1 MPGPLMRLRDLLT
14 RPRGDGE
21 DEDKERGSSFTP
33 TDETH
38 RVTTLEL
45 LFDLVFVFAITAVTS
60 FMAHH
65 LSVTGLLEG
74 LVIIAL
80 LWFGWTAYA
89 WLGNQARADEGPLR
103 VSMIFAMI
111 AFFVVGMTIPEAF
124 QDRPG
129 GLSGP
134 LVFVVAYA
142 VVRLSHLAVYEVAAG
157 NDTELRRTVR
167 QAFLSTLPALVLLG
181 IGTFCGTYLRLALW
195 AVAVIIDYAGIFL
208 SGASGW
214 RVPAPGHFA
223 ERHQLVIIVAIGE
236 SIVSV
241 GVGLDGAPVTWS
253 LLVGAALGVGISIA
267 LWWTYFDVVAL
278 IAERKLTMLEGDDR
292 TRLARDT
299 FTYLHMPAVVGIVY
313 LALGTKIVLKQ
324 VADVADGERAAFSGM
339 ALLALYGGG
348 VLYLL
353 AMSAVRWRDLGK
365 PNVPRL
371 IVACVLVLV
380 GIGAELGKLTGLV
393 NLAFVDAVLFGLITF
408 EALRYKET
416 RQHVRRTEHTEPV

>member
-1 MPGPLMRLRDLLT
+1 MRLGDLL
-14 RPRGDGE
+14 PGKRGDGE
-21 DEDKERGSSFTP
+21 QTERGSSFTP

-65 LSVTGLLEG
+65 LSATGLLEG

-103 VSMIFAMI
+103 LSMMFAMV
-111 AFFVVGMTIPEAF
+111 AFFVVALTIPEAF
-124 QDRPG
+124 EDRPG

-134 LVFVVAYA
+134 LVFVIAYA
-142 VVRLSHLAVYEVAAG
+142 VVRLSHLAVYELAAG

-167 QAFLSTLPALVLLG
+167 RAFVSTLPALVLLG
-181 IGTFCGTYLRLALW
+181 VGAFCDTHLRLLLW
-195 AVAVIIDYAGIFL
+195 GIAVVTDYAGIFI

-253 LLVGAALGVGISIA
+253 LLAGAALGVGISVA

-278 IAERKLTMLEGDDR
+278 VAERRLTELQGDDR

-313 LALGTKIVLKQ
+313 LALGTKIVLTQ
-324 VADVADGERAAFSGM
+324 VAAVADGEHATFSGIG
-339 ALLALYGGG
+339 LLALYGGAA
-348 VLYLL
+348 LYLM
-353 AMSAVRWRDLGK
+353 AMSAVRWRDLGR
-365 PNVPRL
+365 PNIARFV
-371 IVACVLVLV
+371 VAGVLVVV

-393 NLAFVDAVLFGLITF
+393 NLAFVDAVLFGLVAF
-408 EALRYKET
+408 ETLRYKNI
-416 RQHVRRTEHTEPV
+416 RQHVRHTEPV